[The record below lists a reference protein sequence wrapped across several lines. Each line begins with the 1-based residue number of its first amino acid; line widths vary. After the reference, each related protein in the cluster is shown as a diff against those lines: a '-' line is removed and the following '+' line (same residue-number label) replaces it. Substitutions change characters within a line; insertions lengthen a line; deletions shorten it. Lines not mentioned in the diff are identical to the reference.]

1 MFHIFRQVLKLLLNN
16 IFIYLYLDEELK
28 FLMLKRRCVSI
39 YGGYKVNNKAAHNHF
54 QRYSDVK
61 AKGNYT
67 LFLFLI
73 HDVRGY
79 VGGGAIGGVLWP
91 LC

>member
-1 MFHIFRQVLKLLLNN
+1 MFRQVFKSLLN

-61 AKGNYT
+61 AKGNYRLSFFQFMT
-67 LFLFLI
+67 SEDMLGW
-73 HDVRGY
+73 V
-79 VGGGAIGGVLWP
+79 GAIGGGLWP